1 MRRVVPDI
9 RFAVIAVMVVRPIDT
24 FKVHDSLVAN
34 DLSIAAS
41 AAVPDLR
48 IVTVVATAVVA
59 TTTVVAATIIAA
71 SIVAAGFSGGSED
84 NNGSKQERAQDCEG
98 DATHDQPSLAIA
110 SVM

>member
-1 MRRVVPDI
+1 
-9 RFAVIAVMVVRPIDT
+9 
-24 FKVHDSLVAN
+24 
-34 DLSIAAS
+34 
-41 AAVPDLR
+41 
-48 IVTVVATAVVA
+48 VTVVATAVVA
-59 TTTVVAATIIAA
+59 TTTVVATTVVAATIIAA

>member
-1 MRRVVPDI
+1 
-9 RFAVIAVMVVRPIDT
+9 
-24 FKVHDSLVAN
+24 VAN

-110 SVM
+110 SVV